1 MRREMF
7 STNLIQSNY
16 GDLNIKSLAFDS
28 FKERLQSTMTA
39 LTFFISTGQCDCDE
53 IAESNFNYMIAYMS
67 NINYD
72 ASKPGAPAL
81 SFDTYLQDNVKY
93 KVIIN
98 NLYGSEIRIR
108 GINKDFIGMDVTSV
122 FRPEKMTNLLN
133 IKNRLVIHYLR
144 TIYYCLL
151 YTSPSPRDE
160 YTQISYAVF
169 CLKKKKK
176 KKKKKQRQTNKHKN
190 TKK

>member
-1 MRREMF
+1 MF
-7 STNLIQSNY
+7 STNLIQSNH

-81 SFDTYLQDNVKY
+81 REGANKRGNTSRLTQSFHFFMFEPIFSPVNA
-93 KVIIN
+93 
-98 NLYGSEIRIR
+98 
-108 GINKDFIGMDVTSV
+108 
-122 FRPEKMTNLLN
+122 LN
-133 IKNRLVIHYLR
+133 QPI
-144 TIYYCLL
+144 
-151 YTSPSPRDE
+151 
-160 YTQISYAVF
+160 
-169 CLKKKKK
+169 
-176 KKKKKQRQTNKHKN
+176 
-190 TKK
+190 

>member
-1 MRREMF
+1 MF
-7 STNLIQSNY
+7 STNLIQSNH
-16 GDLNIKSLAFDS
+16 GDLNIKNLAFGS

-39 LTFFISTGQCDCDE
+39 LTFFLSTGQCDCDE

-93 KVIIN
+93 RVIIN

-108 GINKDFIGMDVTSV
+108 GINKDFIGMDVTSI
-122 FRPEKMTNLLN
+122 FRQEKMTNLIN
-133 IKNRLVIHYLR
+133 IKTGWLFTV
-144 TIYYCLL
+144 
-151 YTSPSPRDE
+151 
-160 YTQISYAVF
+160 
-169 CLKKKKK
+169 
-176 KKKKKQRQTNKHKN
+176 
-190 TKK
+190 